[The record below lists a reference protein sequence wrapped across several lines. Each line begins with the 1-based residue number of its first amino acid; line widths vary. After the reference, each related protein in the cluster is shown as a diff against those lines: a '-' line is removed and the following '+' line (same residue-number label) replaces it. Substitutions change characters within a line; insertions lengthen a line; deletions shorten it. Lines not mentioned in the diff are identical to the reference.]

1 MRARG
6 DRGGA
11 TGPRGRPRRARRS
24 LTAVSFQAAAL
35 SFGLHAHSKVKRMQS
50 RMKQLYLRNI
60 IRGSVATAA
69 ARNTSH
75 FKTLLVHYK
84 MYTPRLNGV
93 RVYRRFL
100 PVFLTVNPVL
110 FTN

>member
-1 MRARG
+1 MG
-6 DRGGA
+6 LA
-11 TGPRGRPRRARRS
+11 TPSAAITNGRV
-24 LTAVSFQAAAL
+24 VSGCSAL
-35 SFGLHAHSKVKRMQS
+35 SFGLHAHSKVKRMQSRMQS

-100 PVFLTVNPVL
+100 PAIWQYLILL
-110 FTN
+110 FKN